1 MDRRC
6 ETSLR
11 SRCAPDELGTAAY
24 VRVTRWKIST
34 GRVVRALNTRWGT
47 GLVRLR
53 PQTKKRP
60 GYLPSRFQ
68 AAEKRL
74 ACGCFLGRVDRGRG
88 AGVLLDP
95 GLDRGRPAGVAD
107 QAVDQLPAPEET
119 EGGDA
124 HHAVFD
130 CDVLVDVH
138 VQLADRHLAGVLA
151 SHLLHHPPHHP
162 PAPAPVGVKVDDNW
176 FACIEHV
183 G

>member
-53 PQTKKRP
+53 PQMKKRP
-60 GYLPSRFQ
+60 GYLPGRFQ

-74 ACGCFLGRVDRGRG
+74 ACGCFLVRVARCRG

-95 GLDRGRPAGVAD
+95 GLDRARPPGV
-107 QAVDQLPAPEET
+107 P
-119 EGGDA
+119 
-124 HHAVFD
+124 
-130 CDVLVDVH
+130 
-138 VQLADRHLAGVLA
+138 
-151 SHLLHHPPHHP
+151 HPPLS
-162 PAPAPVGVKVDDNW
+162 
-176 FACIEHV
+176 HV
-183 G
+183 P

>member
-53 PQTKKRP
+53 PQMKKRP
-60 GYLPSRFQ
+60 GYLPGRFQ

-74 ACGCFLGRVDRGRG
+74 ACGCFLGPVDRCRR
-88 AGVLLDP
+88 AAVLLDP
-95 GLDRGRPAGVAD
+95 RLYQLRPAGVTD
-107 QAVDQLPAPEET
+107 QPVRQLP
-119 EGGDA
+119 
-124 HHAVFD
+124 
-130 CDVLVDVH
+130 
-138 VQLADRHLAGVLA
+138 
-151 SHLLHHPPHHP
+151 
-162 PAPAPVGVKVDDNW
+162 
-176 FACIEHV
+176 
-183 G
+183 